1 MKCRYCG
8 SKRVYR
14 SHRQGLKEGLWLR
27 LIHMAPYR
35 CHDCGAR
42 YYSHVRYYSSSSRHS
57 REQSLAEFVGL
68 RGREYKVRQWLI
80 TIAMTL
86 IFLAVSIIF
95 LLRAIDI

>member
-8 SKRVYR
+8 SNRIYR

-27 LIHMAPYR
+27 FVHMAPYR

-42 YYSHVRYYSSSSRHS
+42 YMS
-57 REQSLAEFVGL
+57 REHHHAGASHRGRDQSLAEYVGL